1 MLAETYAEHG
11 VTQEGLSVIA
21 EARALSLRQR
31 RARFAR
37 ACGAGT

>member
-11 VTQEGLSVIA
+11 ATQEGLSVIA
-21 EARALSLRQR
+21 EARALW
-31 RARFAR
+31 RARVAR